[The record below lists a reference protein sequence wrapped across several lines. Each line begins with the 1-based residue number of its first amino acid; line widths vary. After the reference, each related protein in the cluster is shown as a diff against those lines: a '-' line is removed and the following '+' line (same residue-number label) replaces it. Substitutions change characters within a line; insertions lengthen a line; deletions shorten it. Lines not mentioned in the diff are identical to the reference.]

1 MEVGRYQ
8 KDLKFNSNKVKKR
21 KLKQKF
27 DIKKKKKKLL
37 KNLVD
42 LQKILTIITT
52 RLKMLVLSFFFFF
65 LFNVIYV

>member
-27 DIKKKKKKLL
+27 DIKKKKKTTKEPGG
-37 KNLVD
+37 
-42 LQKILTIITT
+42 LTED
-52 RLKMLVLSFFFFF
+52 FDD
-65 LFNVIYV
+65 NYN